1 MVKFFH
7 NKSSSNKQD
16 LPILNKLILT
26 YGYWQQ
32 LIIHFPKTSR
42 YSIGT
47 KIDSLFVEVIELI
60 YFAVTSSKQ
69 DKLPLLI
76 KANKKLDLIKF
87 FMQVSW
93 HIKAIDNKKYIS
105 ASSNLEE
112 IGKMVGGWIRQLKE
126 TPA

>member
-7 NKSSSNKQD
+7 NQSSSNKQD

-42 YSIGT
+42 YSIGI
-47 KIDSLFVEVIELI
+47 KMDLLFIEVIELI
-60 YFAVTSSKQ
+60 YLAITLNKQ
-69 DKLPLLI
+69 VKLPLLI
-76 KANKKLDLIKF
+76 KANRKLDLIKF

-93 HIKAIDNKKYIS
+93 HIKAIDNKKYIL

-112 IGKMVGGWIRQLKE
+112 IGKMLGGWIRQLKK